1 MRLVEIIK
9 ILKETKVKI
18 LSFSDLKKL
27 LDIENDNTAYKI
39 AEKLIGEKFLLRIK
53 KGTYISTF
61 NSPEDFELA
70 NALYVPSYI
79 SFESALSYYGILS
92 QFPYSTTSVSPKKT
106 KKITVEGKEYN
117 YTQISRKLYWGFRRE
132 GQIIIAS
139 PEKALLDML
148 YITSKG
154 IRKVELDELDYSSI
168 NKKDFYKMCQ
178 KVKYRPF
185 LNKLKEIRL

>member
-18 LSFSDLKKL
+18 LSLSDLKKL

-106 KKITVEGKEYN
+106 KKITVEGKEYS

-139 PEKALLDML
+139 QEKALLDML
-148 YITSKG
+148 YITAKG
-154 IRKVELDELDYSSI
+154 RRKVELDELDYSSI

>member
-18 LSFSDLKKL
+18 LSLSDLKKL

-106 KKITVEGKEYN
+106 KKITVEGKEYS

-148 YITSKG
+148 YITAKG
-154 IRKVELDELDYSSI
+154 RRKVELDELDYSSI

-178 KVKYRPF
+178 KIKYQPF

>member
-18 LSFSDLKKL
+18 LSLSDLKKL

-106 KKITVEGKEYN
+106 KKITVEGKEYS

-139 PEKALLDML
+139 QEKALLDML
-148 YITSKG
+148 YITAKG
-154 IRKVELDELDYSSI
+154 RRKVELDELDYSSI

-178 KVKYRPF
+178 KIKYQPF

>member
-18 LSFSDLKKL
+18 LSLSDLKKL

-39 AEKLIGEKFLLRIK
+39 AEKLISEKFLLRIK

-106 KKITVEGKEYN
+106 KKITVEGKEYS

-148 YITSKG
+148 YITAKG
-154 IRKVELDELDYSSI
+154 RRKVELDELDYSFI

-178 KVKYRPF
+178 KVKYQPF

>member
-18 LSFSDLKKL
+18 LSLSDLKKL

-61 NSPEDFELA
+61 NSPKDFELA

-106 KKITVEGKEYN
+106 KKITVEGKEYS

-139 PEKALLDML
+139 QEKALLDML
-148 YITSKG
+148 YITAKG
-154 IRKVELDELDYSSI
+154 RRKVELDELDYSSI

>member
-18 LSFSDLKKL
+18 LSLSDLKKL

-39 AEKLIGEKFLLRIK
+39 AAKLIGEKFLLRIK

-92 QFPYSTTSVSPKKT
+92 QFPYSTTSASPKKT
-106 KKITVEGKEYN
+106 KKITVEGKEYS

-139 PEKALLDML
+139 QEKALLDML
-148 YITSKG
+148 YITAKG
-154 IRKVELDELDYSSI
+154 RRKVELDELDYSSI